1 MMSFLFAESPSSGQ
15 AETRPIDRTIYSRA
29 EFRSLHLTE
38 EIFSAFLDHLRPSAI
53 MPRKLSQLLRATS
66 TEQ

>member
-15 AETRPIDRTIYSRA
+15 AETRPIERTIYSRA

-38 EIFSAFLDHLRPSAI
+38 EIFSAFLDPFASVCNHAAETFPAVTRDLN
-53 MPRKLSQLLRATS
+53 
-66 TEQ
+66 